1 MEFRGTQEKAAT
13 IEILQQAIMNTLET
27 DGKVE
32 SLSKEI
38 DELKKTEME
47 TF

>member
-1 MEFRGTQEKAAT
+1 LKAAT
-13 IEILQQAIMNTLET
+13 IEIVQQAIMNTLET
-27 DGKVE
+27 DGKVK

-38 DELKKTEME
+38 DEIKKTEIE